1 MFSEN
6 KENVKRMKTSEQI
19 NENICVGLEKQT
31 ALVEQVKYWYLN
43 ICVRNFYIWLKMVKF
58 N

>member
-19 NENICVGLEKQT
+19 NENICVTLEKHT
-31 ALVEQVKYWYLN
+31 ALLEQVKYWG
-43 ICVRNFYIWLKMVKF
+43 FKPSD
-58 N
+58 